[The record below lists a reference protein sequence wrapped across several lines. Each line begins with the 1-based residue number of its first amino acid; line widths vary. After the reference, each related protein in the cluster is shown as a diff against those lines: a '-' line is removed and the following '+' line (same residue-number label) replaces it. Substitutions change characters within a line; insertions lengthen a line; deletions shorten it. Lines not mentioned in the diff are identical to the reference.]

1 MRYFTVFVLA
11 LLLYSCSD
19 DSNPT
24 NNLTTEK
31 DSLIYSF
38 DSISVWSNSSGT
50 QSTGNY
56 WTDTTI
62 KKIRVYFTGE
72 TDEDSTKIEFNVRT
86 SNGILFDYIKIGKTD
101 INASHINTIDIPQT
115 VYFST
120 SFYVF
125 KYGPGSSDIRHIT
138 LKFIKVFKIY

>member
-86 SNGILFDYIKIGKTD
+86 SNGILFDYIKIGK
-101 INASHINTIDIPQT
+101 NG
-115 VYFST
+115 Y
-120 SFYVF
+120 
-125 KYGPGSSDIRHIT
+125 
-138 LKFIKVFKIY
+138 